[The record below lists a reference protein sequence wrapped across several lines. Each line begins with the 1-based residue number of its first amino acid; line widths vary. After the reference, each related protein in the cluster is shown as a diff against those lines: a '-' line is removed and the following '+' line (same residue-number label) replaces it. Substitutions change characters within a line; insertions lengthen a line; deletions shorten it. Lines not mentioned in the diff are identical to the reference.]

1 MATMQDPLHPVKEC
15 ELALLGGVGVGLTQ
29 GEFLQRNIELG
40 GQRHESRRQEWTN
53 SYGSGN
59 QFKTT

>member
-1 MATMQDPLHPVKEC
+1 MC

-40 GQRHESRRQEWTN
+40 GQRYEGRRQERTN
-53 SYGSGN
+53 SYGSDN
-59 QFKTT
+59 QLKTT